1 MRERMRRV
9 RINCARKFMGKGEGL
24 VKSFVVVVSALLFL
38 VIAAAHAYRAYAGI
52 ELSVAHHA
60 VPIMCSW
67 VCAGVTG
74 LLGILLL
81 AFARK

>member
-1 MRERMRRV
+1 
-9 RINCARKFMGKGEGL
+9 MGKGEDL
-24 VKSFVVVVSALLFL
+24 VKSFIVVVSALLFL
-38 VIAAAHAYRAYAGI
+38 VIAAAHAYRAYTGI
-52 ELSVAHHA
+52 EISVAHHL

-67 VCAGVTG
+67 ACAGVTG

>member
-1 MRERMRRV
+1 MKRV
-9 RINCARKFMGKGEGL
+9 RANCDRMIVGNGEDL
-24 VKSFVVVVSALLFL
+24 VRSFIVVVSALLFL

-52 ELSVAHHA
+52 EVTVAHHL

-67 VCAGVTG
+67 ACAGVTG